1 MRIRTYKEKLQT
13 EIRKAIDAYFKS
25 DHPRHVRV
33 VSTAA
38 ISLFVLFVISYHALF
53 TPPRNFPVGGLIS
66 IEKGETLDEIAKLFV
81 EKGAIRSPFLFKSF
95 VIILAGDRGSL
106 SGDYFFEIPFDSWQ
120 MATHVTRGE
129 FGLDPVRVTIPEGF
143 TVTDIARKLGG
154 SLPSFNEAEFIR
166 LAKDEEGYLFPDT
179 YFFLPN
185 IKPANIIRDMKDNF
199 SQKTAIL
206 RDTLEASGK
215 TPREVITMASI
226 IEKEAITPSDKR
238 LVSGI
243 LWKRIDIGMPLQVD
257 APFAYAINKSTFE
270 LTLDDL
276 ALDSPYNTYKNP
288 GLPAGPIANPGLESI
303 LAALEPEKS
312 SYLFYLSDK
321 KSTIHYSATFEEHKR
336 NKSLFLN

>member
-1 MRIRTYKEKLQT
+1 MRIRTYREKIQT
-13 EIRKAIDAYFKS
+13 AISAYFKS
-25 DHPRHVRV
+25 DHPEHVRII
-33 VSTAA
+33 SAGA

-53 TPPRNFPVGGLIS
+53 TPPRDFPVGGLVS
-66 IEKGETLDEIAKLFV
+66 IEKGMTLDEIAGLLV
-81 EKGAIRSPFLFKSF
+81 EKEAIRSPFLFKSF
-95 VIILAGDRGSL
+95 VIASAGDRGSI
-106 SGDYFFEIPFDSWQ
+106 SGDYFFDIPLDAWQ
-120 MATHVTRGE
+120 VAMRVIRGE

-143 TVTDIARKLGG
+143 TVVDIARKLGET
-154 SLPSFNEAEFIR
+154 LPSFNEEEFIR

-185 IKPANIIRDMKDNF
+185 IKPTHIIRDMKDNF
-199 SQKTAIL
+199 SQKTLAL
-206 RDTLEASGK
+206 RSALEASGK
-215 TPREVITMASI
+215 TPGEVITMASI
-226 IEKEAITPSDKR
+226 IEKEAITSTDKR

-257 APFAYAINKSTFE
+257 APFAYAIGKNTFQ

-276 ALDSPYNTYKNP
+276 AVDSPYNTYKNT
-288 GLPAGPIANPGLESI
+288 GLPVGPIANPGLESI

-321 KSTIHYSATFEEHKR
+321 KSIIHYSATFEEHKR